1 MDTLSMDP
9 AFRHLVKLKDMA
21 SKENV
26 SSTIQAEIDKI
37 IDLFQ
42 IRARYCDQMTS
53 AASNDLQLVMDSTY
67 SHPWQMAYDEGKLS
81 YRPTTIMLSG
91 NLEVQFLKSLVSMGD
106 IKRVLE
112 LGLFTGCS
120 ALALAEALPDD
131 GRVVSCEIDPYI
143 AELARSLL
151 DKSPVGN
158 KVDIML
164 GPAKDALEKL
174 SDQKMEFD
182 LIFLD
187 ADKSNY
193 STYYKMIFQ
202 HKLLAP
208 NGTIIVD
215 NALYFGDPYSNEGY
229 KGESGQN
236 IKHFNEM
243 VKQDTLV
250 HQVLLPIRDGVM
262 LVRRKEDMVGRK

>member
-193 STYYKMIFQ
+193 STYYK
-202 HKLLAP
+202 
-208 NGTIIVD
+208 
-215 NALYFGDPYSNEGY
+215 
-229 KGESGQN
+229 
-236 IKHFNEM
+236 
-243 VKQDTLV
+243 
-250 HQVLLPIRDGVM
+250 VLLPIRDGVM